1 APRRAGPPGGRRWR
15 AGSSGAI
22 RGGGGWRR
30 SGGGLH
36 LRDNRPGGLP
46 VGKPEPRPG
55 RGGEGRGVVTYSNA
69 RVKLTY
75 PENLIREPIIARM
88 VREFGVMPNIRRAN
102 VEEKV
107 GWIVCEIGG
116 DDDAVERAIVW
127 LQRLGVEVDRLGGDV
142 VES

>member
-1 APRRAGPPGGRRWR
+1 MT
-15 AGSSGAI
+15 S
-22 RGGGGWRR
+22 
-30 SGGGLH
+30 
-36 LRDNRPGGLP
+36 
-46 VGKPEPRPG
+46 V
-55 RGGEGRGVVTYSNA
+55 
-69 RVKLTY
+69 RVKLTF
-75 PENLIREPIIARM
+75 PENLIKEPVIGRLA
-88 VREFGVMPNIRRAN
+88 REFDVLPNIRRAN